1 MPSLSRLLGG
11 YDFSG
16 PRLPDRVAIAPTH
29 RSQSRSQPAST
40 AATRPVISTVR
51 SKAEPARARKQ
62 APQAHHASDA
72 ANIRRDPRGR
82 FDSGLL

>member
-1 MPSLSRLLGG
+1 MPSISRLPGG

-16 PRLPDRVAIAPTH
+16 PRLPDRVAMASAH
-29 RSQSRSQPAST
+29 RSQPRSRPASM
-40 AATRPVISTVR
+40 AATRPVVSTVR
-51 SKAEPARARKQ
+51 STAEPAKARKQ

-72 ANIRRDPRGR
+72 ANIRREPCGR